1 MEQEDTVMKV
11 VFVALIAAAILMST
25 GCERRDAP
33 VRQLAEGEISAL
45 LLTDATGIDDRSFNA
60 AAWQGMLD
68 FYGEAWD
75 RTPNRGR
82 LYDVLTAATMD
93 MYIPNLR
100 HAVDEGFDLIIA
112 TGFTWR
118 EALAE
123 VATIYPN
130 QNFLIVDVAGINM
143 PNVMEAI
150 FAEHEGSFLV
160 GAAAALQ
167 ALEEGIENP
176 RFGFIG
182 GIPGALITRFH
193 VGFVQG
199 VLSIIPDADV
209 LDFYVN
215 SWGEPALA
223 RTQAMAWY
231 NDGVFAIFSAAG
243 ASGNGTIAE
252 ARDQRIMGNNVWAIG
267 VDSDQFEEGRYSDT
281 QSAVLT
287 SMIKRVESSVVYALN
302 AVEADN
308 FYGRTIVFDLPME
321 GVGFSTTNP
330 ALRPSVIAQVE
341 QIRERI
347 ISGDIVVV
355 PTLAEAMQL
364 PGFPQDLMAIDG

>member
-1 MEQEDTVMKV
+1 MKV
-11 VFVALIAAAILMST
+11 VLFALVAASILMFG
-25 GCERRDAP
+25 GCQRERGNVAI
-33 VRQLAEGEISAL
+33 RQLAEGEIAAL
-45 LLTDATGIDDRSFNA
+45 LMTDATGIDDRSFNA
-60 AAWQGMLD
+60 AAWRGMLD
-68 FYGEAWD
+68 FYGETWHH
-75 RTPNRGR
+75 TPNRGR
-82 LYDVLTAATMD
+82 LYDVLTAQTMD
-93 MYIPNLR
+93 MYIPNLML
-100 HAVDEGFDLIIA
+100 AIEEEYDLLIA

-118 EALAE
+118 DA
-123 VATIYPN
+123 VATVATTNPG
-130 QNFLIVDVAGINM
+130 QNFMIVDVAGINL

-167 ALEEGIENP
+167 AIEDGIENP

-182 GIPGALITRFH
+182 GIPGAVITRFH

-199 VLSIIPDADV
+199 VLSVLPDADV

-252 ARDQRIMGNNVWAIG
+252 ARDQRLMGRNVWAIG
-267 VDSDQFEEGRYSDT
+267 VDSDQHEEGLYTATD
-281 QSAVLT
+281 SAVLT
-287 SMIKRVESSVVYALN
+287 SMIKRVESSVYYALN
-302 AVEADN
+302 AVRDGN
-308 FYGRTIVFDLPME
+308 FYGRTIVFDLAME

-330 ALRPSVIAQVE
+330 ALSPSVIAQLDVIRR
-341 QIRERI
+341 QIIAGE
-347 ISGDIVVV
+347 VVV
-355 PTLAEAMQL
+355 ASTLAAAMQL

>member
-1 MEQEDTVMKV
+1 MKV
-11 VFVALIAAAILMST
+11 VFAALIATSIMMMTS
-25 GCERRDAP
+25 CREDAP
-33 VRQLAEGEISAL
+33 ARQLAEGEISAL

-68 FYGEAWD
+68 FYGETWD
-75 RTPNRGR
+75 RTPSRGR
-82 LYDVLTAATMD
+82 LYDVLTAGTMAD
-93 MYIPNLR
+93 YIPNLR
-100 HAVDEGFDLIIA
+100 LAADGDFDLIIA

-118 EALAE
+118 EAVVE
-123 VATIYPN
+123 VASIYPD
-130 QNFLIVDVAGINM
+130 QNFLIVDVAGINL

-167 ALEEGIENP
+167 AIEEGIENP

-252 ARDQRIMGNNVWAIG
+252 ARDQRLMGRNVWAIG
-267 VDSDQFEEGRYSDT
+267 VDSDQFEEGRYSAT
-281 QSAVLT
+281 ESAVLT

-302 AVEADN
+302 AVEAGD

-330 ALRPSVIAQVE
+330 ALRPSVITQVE
-341 QIRERI
+341 EIRERI

-355 PTLAEAMQL
+355 STLAEAMQL

>member
-1 MEQEDTVMKV
+1 MKV
-11 VFVALIAAAILMST
+11 IVAALVAASILITA
-25 GCERRDAP
+25 GCERGNVP
-33 VRQLAEGEISAL
+33 VRQLAEGEISAI

-68 FYGEAWD
+68 FYGETWD

-82 LYDVLTAATMD
+82 LYDVLTATTMAD
-93 MYIPNLR
+93 YDPNLR
-100 HAVDEGFDLIIA
+100 LAVDEGFDLIIA

-123 VATIYPN
+123 VAVDYPG
-130 QNFLIVDVAGINM
+130 QNFLIVDVAGIGL

-182 GIPGALITRFH
+182 GMPGALITRFH

-199 VLSIIPDADV
+199 VLSVIPGADV

-231 NDGVFAIFSAAG
+231 GDGVFAIFSAAG

-252 ARDQRIMGNNVWAIG
+252 ARDRRMAGQNVWAIG

-287 SMIKRVESSVVYALN
+287 SMIKRVESSVVYALA
-302 AVEADN
+302 AVEEGN

-330 ALRPSVIAQVE
+330 ALSPRVIAQVNE
-341 QIRERI
+341 IRDRI

-355 PTLAEAMQL
+355 PTLAEAMRI

>member
-1 MEQEDTVMKV
+1 MKV
-11 VFVALIAAAILMST
+11 VFAALVAASILMAT
-25 GCERRDAP
+25 GCERGNVP
-33 VRQLAEGEISAL
+33 VRQLAEGEITAL

-68 FYGEAWD
+68 FYGETWD

-82 LYDVLTAATMD
+82 LYDVMTAED
-93 MYIPNLR
+93 MAAYIPNLR
-100 HAVDEGFDLIIA
+100 LAVDEGFDLVIA

-118 EALAE
+118 EAVAE
-123 VATIYPN
+123 VAAIYPN
-130 QNFLIVDVAGINM
+130 QNFLIVDVAGINL
-143 PNVMEAI
+143 PNVMEAV

-182 GIPGALITRFH
+182 GMPGALITRFH

-199 VLSIIPDADV
+199 VLSVIPGADV

-215 SWGEPALA
+215 SCGEPALA

-252 ARDQRIMGNNVWAIG
+252 AREQRLQGRNVWAIG

-281 QSAVLT
+281 ESAVLT

-302 AVEADN
+302 AVEEGN

-330 ALRPSVIAQVE
+330 AFNPRVIAQVNE
-341 QIRERI
+341 IRDRI
-347 ISGDIVVV
+347 ISGEIVVV
-355 PTLAEAMQL
+355 PTLAEAMLL

>member
-1 MEQEDTVMKV
+1 MKV
-11 VFVALIAAAILMST
+11 VFATLIVASILATT

-68 FYGEAWD
+68 FYGETWD

-123 VATIYPN
+123 VAAIYPN
-130 QNFLIVDVAGINM
+130 QNFLIVDVAGIGM
-143 PNVMEAI
+143 PNVMEAV

-167 ALEEGIENP
+167 AIEEGIENP

-199 VLSIIPDADV
+199 VLSIIPGADV

-223 RTQAMAWY
+223 RTQAMNWY

-243 ASGNGTIAE
+243 ASGNGTIAQ
-252 ARDQRIMGNNVWAIG
+252 AREERLMGRNVWAIG

-287 SMIKRVESSVVYALN
+287 SMIKRVESSVVYALE
-302 AVEADN
+302 AVEAGG

-330 ALRPSVIAQVE
+330 ALSPGVIARVE
-341 QIRERI
+341 EIRERI
-347 ISGDIVVV
+347 ISGDIVVES
-355 PTLAEAMQL
+355 TLAASMLL